1 MIIIAVAVVIIL
13 FLKYHYKKKFSKKEC
28 EIRHEFYLREQKLKE
43 RIEYQKERSSK
54 SHEDF
59 YYKEKQYKK
68 DIKDLSDKLK
78 ESENKLFR
86 SECLLDIEKNK
97 FIDIIKNDPPFF
109 KIKSLVADAESLVY
123 DEAAE
128 YLDEYKRAW
137 KSAEIVKDLKHKYRE
152 LLENYKEL
160 QYKYEYMLAQFPELT
175 NYIEEHSYEII
186 SGTDDD
192 DYDHARNWLSQ
203 EEYESL
209 SEDERNQRALDNW
222 LSGHKRTNSEVGY
235 DYEMYIGYR
244 YRTSPIFKWKVEQY
258 GISKGLND
266 LGRDIIATREDHE
279 TGNTIVE
286 VVQCKYWSQEKQIHE
301 NVIAQLFGTAMMY
314 KLEHM
319 DEFIGKGKLIVIPSL
334 MTSTEPSDTAI
345 RFAKL
350 LHVRIRVEPMNE
362 YPRIKCNVNRTT
374 GEKIYHLPFD
384 QQYHNVKI
392 ENDNEFYAYTV
403 AEAVSK
409 GFRRAYRHLL

>member
-1 MIIIAVAVVIIL
+1 MEIMDKLSRERDDLRVTKNRIISEYNKKVIIFEKEKRDYYLELSEKRKQFDKERADFRIKEILLESKLSNILKSSNPFSAVA
-13 FLKYHYKKKFSKKEC
+13 
-28 EIRHEFYLREQKLKE
+28 
-43 RIEYQKERSSK
+43 
-54 SHEDF
+54 
-59 YYKEKQYKK
+59 
-68 DIKDLSDKLK
+68 
-78 ESENKLFR
+78 
-86 SECLLDIEKNK
+86 
-97 FIDIIKNDPPFF
+97 
-109 KIKSLVADAESLVY
+109 SLYSDAESIIF
-123 DEAAE
+123 DQAAE
-128 YLDEYKRAW
+128 YLDEDKRAW

-192 DYDHARNWLSQ
+192 DDDHARNWLSQ
-203 EEYESL
+203 EEYDSL
-209 SEDERNQRALDNW
+209 SEVERNQRALDNW

-266 LGRDIIATREDHE
+266 LGRDIIATREDLE
-279 TGNTIVE
+279 TGDTIVDI
-286 VVQCKYWSQEKQIHE
+286 VQCKYWSQEKQIHE
-301 NVIAQLFGTAMMY
+301 NVIAQLFGTGMMY
-314 KLEHM
+314 KLEHK
-319 DEFIGKGKLIVIPSL
+319 DDVRAKGKLKVSATL
-334 MTSTEPSDTAI
+334 MTSTQPSEMAS
-345 RFAKL
+345 RFAKFL
-350 LHVRIRVEPMNE
+350 GVNIRVVPMQE
-362 YPRIKCNVNRTT
+362 YPRIKCNVNRST

-392 ENDNEFYAYTV
+392 ENDDEFYASTV

-409 GFRRAYRHLL
+409 GFRRAHKHII